1 MEDRRLSP
9 PLSPVRTRNAA
20 ATRTAILEAAR
31 RRFAHEGYDQTGLRD
46 IASDAGVDAALISR
60 YFGGKEELFEEVL
73 TCGPNIAEFLDGDRE
88 GFGDR
93 VATMMAIEPMREEKF
108 HLFLIMLRSASSP
121 KAAAAIRRHSSEA
134 FYQPLEAWLGG
145 EDAAVRARVLSCL
158 MMGATM
164 NRMIHED
171 YLLDDSQRRE
181 LCDALAR
188 TLNHFVSSDV

>member
-1 MEDRRLSP
+1 LSP

-73 TCGPNIAEFLDGDRE
+73 TCGPNIAEFLDGDRDS
-88 GFGDR
+88 FGER
-93 VATMMAIEPMREEKF
+93 VAQMLAVEPMREEKF
-108 HLFLIMLRSASSP
+108 ELFLIMLRSASSP
-121 KAAAAIRRHSSEA
+121 KAAEAIRRHSHDA
-134 FYQPLEAWLGG
+134 FYQPLETWLGG
-145 EDAAVRARVLSCL
+145 DDAAVRARLLSCV

-164 NRMIHED
+164 NRVIHED
-171 YLLDDSQRRE
+171 YLLDGQQRQE
-181 LCDALAR
+181 LCEALAR
-188 TLNHFVSSDV
+188 TLDNYVSGPV

>member
-1 MEDRRLSP
+1 MTP
-9 PLSPVRTRNAA
+9 ARTRNAA

-73 TCGPNIAEFLDGDRE
+73 TCGPDIAEFLDGDRE

-93 VATMMAIEPMREEKF
+93 VARVLSVDPMREEKF
-108 HLFLIMLRSASSP
+108 QLFLIMLRSASSP
-121 KAAAAIRRHSSEA
+121 KAAAAIRRHSRES
-134 FYQPLEAWLGG
+134 FYEPLEAWLGG
-145 EDAAVRARVLSCL
+145 EDAAVRARVLSCI

-171 YLLDDSQRRE
+171 FLLDDTQRQN
-181 LCDALAR
+181 LCEALSR
-188 TLNHFVSSDV
+188 TLNHYASGPV